1 MSQST
6 VLYDTPGPRASRLYR
21 TIGVIAV
28 IALLL
33 LGLLIVNVLYQN
45 DQLEYEIWEPFVTPA
60 FMELLWQ
67 GLLNTLK
74 AAVFAIVG
82 ALVFGVVFGIGKLS
96 EHRIIR
102 WPCWL
107 VVEFFRAVPL
117 LILIIFIWS
126 LYSLQLDKSFQAL
139 VAGLVL
145 YNGSVLAEVFRA
157 GINAVPK
164 GQAEAAYALGMRK
177 YQVMSSV
184 LMPQAVKIMLP
195 SIISQCIVALK
206 DTSLG
211 FVILA
216 PGLTTVGRE
225 IWRQFGNYLATAL
238 VLLVIYLVIN
248 LLLDWLGRWVERK
261 YSGGRKLDVGAVGAL
276 GEQERN
282 AQAEVEAARQTA
294 TKGGAGTGAGGF
306 Q

>member
-6 VLYDTPGPRASRLYR
+6 VLYDTPGPRARRLYR
-21 TIGVIAV
+21 IIGALTVI
-28 IALLL
+28 
-33 LGLLIVNVLYQN
+33 GLIVLGYVVVNTLADN
-45 DQLEYEIWEPFVTPA
+45 GQLEYEGVWEPFVTPA
-60 FMELLWQ
+60 FLEILWG
-67 GLLNTLK
+67 GLLDTLR
-74 AAVFAIVG
+74 AAVFAIIG
-82 ALVFGVVFGIGKLS
+82 ALIFGVIFGIGKLS
-96 EHRIIR
+96 EHRFVR

-107 VVEFFRAVPL
+107 IVEFFRAVPL
-117 LILIIFIWS
+117 LILIVFLWS
-126 LYSLQLDKSFQAL
+126 LYSLQLDRSFQAL
-139 VAGLVL
+139 VIGLVL

-177 YQVMSSV
+177 YQVMGSI

-216 PGLTTVGRE
+216 PGLTTVGRQ

-248 LLLDWLGRWVERK
+248 LLLDWLGRWVERR
-261 YSGGRKLDVGAVGAL
+261 YTGGRRLDVSAVGVL
-276 GEQERN
+276 GEQERL
-282 AQAEVEAARQTA
+282 AQAQVEAARQTA
-294 TKGGAGTGAGGF
+294 TMGGSGVGGTTG
-306 Q
+306 

>member
-6 VLYDTPGPRASRLYR
+6 VLYDAPGPRARRLYR
-21 TIGVIAV
+21 TIAIVTV
-28 IALLL
+28 IALIALALL
-33 LGLLIVNVLYQN
+33 VVNTLYKN
-45 DQLEYEIWEPFVTPA
+45 DQLEYEVWEPFVTPA
-60 FMELLWQ
+60 YLELLGQ
-67 GLLNTLK
+67 GAINTLK
-74 AAVFAIVG
+74 SAVFAILG
-82 ALVFGVVFGIGKLS
+82 ALIFGVVFGIGKLS
-96 EHRIIR
+96 DHRIIR

-117 LILIIFIWS
+117 LILIIFVWS
-126 LYSLQLDKSFQAL
+126 LYSLQLDRSFHAL
-139 VAGLVL
+139 VIGLVL

-177 YQVMSSV
+177 YQVMGSV

-238 VLLVIYLVIN
+238 VLLVIYLIIN

-261 YSGGRKLDVGAVGAL
+261 YSGGRRLDVDAVGAL
-276 GEQERN
+276 GEQERI
-282 AQAEVEAARQTA
+282 AMAEVEAARQTA
-294 TKGGAGTGAGGF
+294 TKGGAGVGGASSG
-306 Q
+306 

>member
-6 VLYDTPGPRASRLYR
+6 VLYDTPGPRARRTYR
-21 TIGVIAV
+21 IIGIVAV
-28 IALLL
+28 LALLV
-33 LGLLIVNVLYQN
+33 LGFVVVNILYEN
-45 DQLEYEIWEPFVTPA
+45 GQLEYEGVWEPFVTPA
-60 FMELLWQ
+60 YLELLWG
-67 GLLNTLK
+67 GLLDTLK
-74 AAVFAIVG
+74 AAALAILG
-82 ALVFGVVFGIGKLS
+82 ALAFGVLFGIGKLS
-96 EHRIIR
+96 EHRLIR

-126 LYSLQLDKSFQAL
+126 LYSLQLDRSFHAL
-139 VAGLVL
+139 VIGLVL

-177 YQVMSSV
+177 YQVMTAI

-211 FVILA
+211 YVILA
-216 PGLTTVGRE
+216 PGLTKVGRE
-225 IWRQFGNYLATAL
+225 IWREFGNYLATAL

-248 LLLDWLGRWVERK
+248 LILDLIGRWVERR
-261 YSGGRKLDVGAVGAL
+261 YTGGRRLDVGAPGAL
-276 GEQERN
+276 GEQDAV
-282 AQAEVEAARQTA
+282 AQVEAARKAA